1 MKEGFVLRQA
11 GIVDVDEIFD
21 IISFNANKE
30 VMLPKTKKQII
41 ETLFNFLVVVVGDE
55 VIGTCA
61 VKFWADQS
69 VEIVSLAT
77 LEGYKG
83 QGIATRLIQANI
95 EKCRQLGF
103 KRFFAMTVAPEVFTK
118 SGFKVVN
125 YERFWFKVW
134 VDCSCCPRNAGTPGS
149 KKCNEE
155 AVELLLD

>member
-1 MKEGFVLRQA
+1 MKEEFVLRQA
-11 GIVDVDEIFD
+11 GIGEVDQIFD
-21 IISFNANKE
+21 IINFNANKE

-41 ETLFNFLVVVVGDE
+41 ETLFNFLIVARGDR

-61 VKFWADQS
+61 VKFWSDES
-69 VEIVSLAT
+69 VEIISLAT
-77 LEGYKG
+77 LEGFRG

-118 SGFKVVN
+118 NGFKAVD
-125 YERFWFKVW
+125 YDRLWFKVW

-149 KKCNEE
+149 KNCNEE